1 MRSADIAS
9 FAGAAVIVLATFVTP
24 SLASAPAV
32 VAQAEEITQA
42 LSGKVCV
49 TRAGATFVF
58 SPDGRYEYEGLWK
71 NGGQYEI
78 GNGIVTVM
86 FDSGLGRSFAISR
99 HDKVFYMEETV
110 LYCRQP
116 EPPRS
121 LSGAEGAMW

>member
-1 MRSADIAS
+1 MRIAG
-9 FAGAAVIVLATFVTP
+9 FAGAAAIVLTTFVTQ
-24 SLASAPAV
+24 SLANTPAV
-32 VAQAEEITQA
+32 MAHAEEITQA

-49 TRAGATFVF
+49 TRAGATFMF

-78 GNGIVTVM
+78 GDGIVTVM
-86 FDSGLGRSFAISR
+86 FDSGLGRSFTISR

-116 EPPRS
+116 APPQS
-121 LSGAEGAMW
+121 LYGAEGAMW